1 MQRRGYGLL
10 TALPLVSDGRDLPP
24 PRDPMALTQ
33 AFRQRSLIRRYD
45 RRRHQRVRVS
55 LLGRFMLEDRHE
67 YPCQTVDM
75 SPGSA
80 AIISPISGRVGERV
94 VVYVDHVGRIDG
106 EIIRKFDGGFA
117 MTINATLRKRDKL
130 AAKLTWLA
138 NRHELNLP
146 EDRRH
151 NRVMPSDPMTTIS
164 LPDGREYPCRL
175 VDMSLSGAALQVE
188 TQPPIGTPLLLG
200 KLRATVVRHFDEGI
214 AVEFATLQTV
224 ESIEQNLQADK

>member
-1 MQRRGYGLL
+1 
-10 TALPLVSDGRDLPP
+10 
-24 PRDPMALTQ
+24 MALTQ
-33 AFRQRSLIRRYD
+33 AFRQRSLVRRHD

-80 AIISPISGRVGERV
+80 AIVSAVTGHVGERV
-94 VVYVDHVGRIDG
+94 VVYIDHIGRIDG
-106 EIIRKFDGGFA
+106 EIVRTFDGGFA
-117 MTINATLRKRDKL
+117 MTINATMRKRDKL

-151 NRVMPSDPMTTIS
+151 NRIVPSNPMTRIG
-164 LPDGREYPCRL
+164 LPDGREYPSRI
-175 VDMSLSGAALQVE
+175 VDMSLSGAALQIEVL
-188 TQPPIGTPLLLG
+188 PPIGTPLTVG
-200 KLRATVVRHFDEGI
+200 KLRATVVRHFEEGV
-214 AVEFATLQTV
+214 AVEFATVQTV
-224 ESIEQNLQADK
+224 ESIEQNLG